1 MRIDPN
7 FWMSLSVNKIHL
19 QNKKEIKRLQQTNSN
34 EVSKY
39 SNAIQIHYATT
50 EPKYSCSDLQNI
62 LYGEDLPFNFKPV
75 NTTEMKKITKSSEEN
90 EYFTDFKSSIFTC
103 EYTVIPIYVA
113 TRIFQS
119 NFDQNNELSKLIESY
134 DPKKYCLQGK
144 HLELGPTMSIFHM
157 I

>member
-1 MRIDPN
+1 MGEDLPDLFYKSMRIDPN

-75 NTTEMKKITKSSEEN
+75 NTTEMKK
-90 EYFTDFKSSIFTC
+90 
-103 EYTVIPIYVA
+103 
-113 TRIFQS
+113 
-119 NFDQNNELSKLIESY
+119 NNKI
-134 DPKKYCLQGK
+134 KRRKRV
-144 HLELGPTMSIFHM
+144 FH
-157 I
+157 